1 MQKKSVIKNVFNTL
15 SAILIICAIFLPW
28 FKVRQASLNS
38 VYSQS
43 ASHVATHSMSYSY
56 MIGDYLQRFEITTS
70 YTSTF
75 TYDPELVR
83 CDPEHI
89 FYFKKFCD
97 NLNNGAIL
105 RPYRYYL
112 AHNMTGACQLEYYLV
127 EKETDFAKINSK
139 ENVNK
144 KNKNMQSSLFS
155 NDRENF
161 TFRLFYVYPF
171 NKSYDIIRVYNDSTD
186 FRNWNYTT
194 DGQFVQF
201 IDPNISSTYFKPDI
215 VLKEPYWTT
224 GVAAFGSQNESRVFT
239 IVYPILS
246 DYNETET
253 SNLQLNS
260 SVQKDTNMKSKVE
273 YQIYNNTN
281 KGFDSRLKE
290 EKKNIIDFF
299 DISHKIRKKHKNNPY
314 LFARNIDE
322 AKEMAKQNN
331 ISLNNK
337 NRTKKV
343 NDNENKKKIVVTSVA
358 SSFFTESL
366 YVILKQ
372 RTQAK
377 HSRFIVTD
385 YTYRVLIDNEIGAIY
400 PKTFNDKNMS
410 IFPNISD
417 MNSSLWRSVE
427 KEIIEVPIDIP
438 LLVNASSSEQYMIMK
453 RIIDTRSRYSFYLI
467 MLLELNPTI
476 TEIYS
481 SLTNVFIGCFILIF
495 LVLFLLRSFLIFTNV
510 RRKKKLK
517 NKKERIILNTSNIES
532 NNNDTDGKIRYS
544 DNYDTQS
551 IKSKAQ
557 NNADLINNN
566 NNDKSKIGFSIDFNG
581 VNQKEINVRSI
592 IVNNYHGTIMD
603 VIEKLRI
610 IQLKN
615 PEDIVLNN
623 MIDSAIEE
631 MTRNEDEMFSIE
643 FSMESSSNTNSQNK
657 SKDKEKNGKAKA
669 NSTLSL
675 NCPFCTYLIDKSSD
689 FSILKDNDIKLRKLN
704 EKNKLKQN
712 KILNHVLNI
721 KNNDN
726 DNNFYHNVKDEIGTD
741 LFAIWNFRINSILD
755 QTSDDDLLNTNPH
768 KYLSRMFMKFIQS
781 ENLLFNDFYPDSLM
795 LFIISFTK
803 ENVFCYHC
811 KIQSFYLLAKLMKNN
826 FKFWIRSK
834 NDIFTLFLALILRN
848 SKIVKTDQI
857 IGLVQSYI
865 GYNNAYFFSILK
877 ELIDGTKTND
887 VMKIYGTLLNRSL
900 SPSFSI
906 SNNTKDTVLFMKA
919 ILIFS
924 DFAPYLIPSKQ
935 NEKCFVEINESIFS
949 SEEKENQRFVS
960 NFHLEIAKNVVAP
973 WLSLLS
979 LLASMNDFQNI
990 LLENIGF
997 WLKKSNCD

>member
-1 MQKKSVIKNVFNTL
+1 
-15 SAILIICAIFLPW
+15 
-28 FKVRQASLNS
+28 
-38 VYSQS
+38 
-43 ASHVATHSMSYSY
+43 
-56 MIGDYLQRFEITTS
+56 
-70 YTSTF
+70 
-75 TYDPELVR
+75 
-83 CDPEHI
+83 
-89 FYFKKFCD
+89 
-97 NLNNGAIL
+97 
-105 RPYRYYL
+105 
-112 AHNMTGACQLEYYLV
+112 
-127 EKETDFAKINSK
+127 
-139 ENVNK
+139 
-144 KNKNMQSSLFS
+144 
-155 NDRENF
+155 
-161 TFRLFYVYPF
+161 
-171 NKSYDIIRVYNDSTD
+171 
-186 FRNWNYTT
+186 
-194 DGQFVQF
+194 
-201 IDPNISSTYFKPDI
+201 
-215 VLKEPYWTT
+215 
-224 GVAAFGSQNESRVFT
+224 
-239 IVYPILS
+239 
-246 DYNETET
+246 
-253 SNLQLNS
+253 
-260 SVQKDTNMKSKVE
+260 
-273 YQIYNNTN
+273 
-281 KGFDSRLKE
+281 
-290 EKKNIIDFF
+290 
-299 DISHKIRKKHKNNPY
+299 
-314 LFARNIDE
+314 
-322 AKEMAKQNN
+322 
-331 ISLNNK
+331 
-337 NRTKKV
+337 
-343 NDNENKKKIVVTSVA
+343 
-358 SSFFTESL
+358 
-366 YVILKQ
+366 
-372 RTQAK
+372 
-377 HSRFIVTD
+377 
-385 YTYRVLIDNEIGAIY
+385 
-400 PKTFNDKNMS
+400 
-410 IFPNISD
+410 
-417 MNSSLWRSVE
+417 
-427 KEIIEVPIDIP
+427 
-438 LLVNASSSEQYMIMK
+438 
-453 RIIDTRSRYSFYLI
+453 
-467 MLLELNPTI
+467 
-476 TEIYS
+476 
-481 SLTNVFIGCFILIF
+481 
-495 LVLFLLRSFLIFTNV
+495 
-510 RRKKKLK
+510 
-517 NKKERIILNTSNIES
+517 
-532 NNNDTDGKIRYS
+532 
-544 DNYDTQS
+544 
-551 IKSKAQ
+551 
-557 NNADLINNN
+557 
-566 NNDKSKIGFSIDFNG
+566 
-581 VNQKEINVRSI
+581 
-592 IVNNYHGTIMD
+592 MD

-669 NSTLSL
+669 NSSLSL

-741 LFAIWNFRINSILD
+741 LFAIWNIKINSILD

-826 FKFWIRSK
+826 FKLWIRSK